1 MISNILCIQIVLL
14 LLFMF
19 SLVTT
24 GIISRLDHLEY
35 IGVEIIWLSPIYP
48 SPMVDFGYDVS
59 DFTDIEPMFG
69 TLQDFDDLIKE
80 VHKRGECNERNVT
93 DMRSLISSSVNAVE
107 PKYVL

>member
-1 MISNILCIQIVLL
+1 MQIL
-14 LLFMF
+14 LLFLSMF
-19 SLVTT
+19 TLFTT

-80 VHKRGECNERNVT
+80 VHKRGECDERNAA
-93 DMRSLISSSVNAVE
+93 DMRSLINSNANAVE
-107 PKYVL
+107 SK

>member
-1 MISNILCIQIVLL
+1 MS
-14 LLFMF
+14 
-19 SLVTT
+19 TT

-93 DMRSLISSSVNAVE
+93 DMRSLISSCVYVVG
-107 PKYVL
+107 PKYV

>member
-1 MISNILCIQIVLL
+1 MCVKYCCCSLC
-14 LLFMF
+14 
-19 SLVTT
+19 SLCLSTT

-93 DMRSLISSSVNAVE
+93 DMPSLISVNPVGSE
-107 PKYVL
+107 MRK